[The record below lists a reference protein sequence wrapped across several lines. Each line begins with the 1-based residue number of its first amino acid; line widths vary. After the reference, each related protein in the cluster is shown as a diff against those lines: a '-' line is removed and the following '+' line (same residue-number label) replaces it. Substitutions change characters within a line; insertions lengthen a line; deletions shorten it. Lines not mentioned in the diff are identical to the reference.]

1 MNYKKYHD
9 YNTAYILMK
18 SKNNIYLFIALFR
31 GGIVKGQS
39 LLYKYKDSIWL
50 FIHGMLIIKQAP

>member
-1 MNYKKYHD
+1 
-9 YNTAYILMK
+9 MK

-50 FIHGMLIIKQAP
+50 FIHTRTHSSNMSVSVVDWMANISK